1 MSGTAPQQAG
11 APTTTTPFEL
21 LWERHRGK
29 ANILM
34 TLVIGGIV
42 AYYSIRYFEQRAV
55 DKTWS
60 AFASAALLDEAYASS
75 DESLQMTGSL
85 ETSLVGAL
93 AKADPAKMDS
103 FARELSGQGT
113 PYLKWILANKALSE
127 RQWDQ
132 AESIVKEIERDY
144 QKHHIC
150 LESDYPVQARDEVRE
165 DPVKAKA
172 HPEKEP
178 ELKPAKKGSLTA
190 LFREQIQS
198 GRTFAEPTQF
208 AKPTIP
214 ADSPRYRIKFSSEG
228 DVVVVLLP
236 GVAPLHCKE
245 FQELVNTNFWNDR
258 NVDEVQ
264 RPTPQ
269 NKFRPT
275 QLHFGF
281 DTRSENASEWDTTKA
296 STHLVEEVTGLSHFP
311 GAIAARADSDGKSC
325 VDRLWISVE
334 DTASQDGHRQVFG
347 YVESGLEN
355 VRKICEAS
363 LASTEEEQR
372 GQGRPSTRVKVV
384 SVTRE

>member
-1 MSGTAPQQAG
+1 MPLGGEIYFMFATMLIAI
-11 APTTTTPFEL
+11 PTGVKVFNWVTTMWRGSMTFETPMLFAV
-21 LWERHRGK
+21 GFV
-29 ANILM
+29 IM
-34 TLVIGGIV
+34 FTIGGFSGLMLAMVHADFQYHDTYFVV
-42 AYYSIRYFEQRAV
+42 AHF
-55 DKTWS
+55 
-60 AFASAALLDEAYASS
+60 
-75 DESLQMTGSL
+75 
-85 ETSLVGAL
+85 
-93 AKADPAKMDS
+93 
-103 FARELSGQGT
+103 
-113 PYLKWILANKALSE
+113 
-127 RQWDQ
+127 
-132 AESIVKEIERDY
+132 
-144 QKHHIC
+144 H
-150 LESDYPVQARDEVRE
+150 
-165 DPVKAKA
+165 
-172 HPEKEP
+172 
-178 ELKPAKKGSLTA
+178 
-190 LFREQIQS
+190 
-198 GRTFAEPTQF
+198 
-208 AKPTIP
+208 
-214 ADSPRYRIKFSSEG
+214 